1 MQKELKLSL
10 TRYLRFKIFN
20 KPINIPYSTALKI
33 LIVDN
38 DSGDRSIAV
47 QDCENNDSGERSRIS
62 VSQERHRN
70 EEKDFLANRKQESQS
85 RVIKRKKKCRKRKV
99 STIGEDSDSSST
111 DSSSPAKKMKP
122 NVIDI
127 INRHRHLPQLLAIQV
142 PMRNCIMAGLTLTQK
157 MKNFNVNYGQLRKQ
171 IF

>member
-1 MQKELKLSL
+1 M
-10 TRYLRFKIFN
+10 
-20 KPINIPYSTALKI
+20 
-33 LIVDN
+33 DN

-99 STIGEDSDSSST
+99 STIGKDSGSSST
-111 DSSSPAKKMKP
+111 DSSSPAKKNEAK
-122 NVIDI
+122 
-127 INRHRHLPQLLAIQV
+127 RHRHNQPTSSSSSTASDSSTDEESHNGRFNINTENEKFQCKLWP
-142 PMRNCIMAGLTLTQK
+142 TTQTNILK
-157 MKNFNVNYGQLRKQ
+157 SMFQK
-171 IF
+171 II

>member
-1 MQKELKLSL
+1 M
-10 TRYLRFKIFN
+10 
-20 KPINIPYSTALKI
+20 
-33 LIVDN
+33 DN

-85 RVIKRKKKCRKRKV
+85 RVIKRKKNVENGKFLLLGKIQILRQL
-99 STIGEDSDSSST
+99 TLLHQQ
-111 DSSSPAKKMKP
+111 KKMKP

-142 PMRNCIMAGLTLTQK
+142 PMRNRIMAGLTLTQK

>member
-1 MQKELKLSL
+1 M
-10 TRYLRFKIFN
+10 
-20 KPINIPYSTALKI
+20 
-33 LIVDN
+33 DN

-70 EEKDFLANRKQESQS
+70 EEKGFLANRKQESQS
-85 RVIKRKKKCRKRKV
+85 RVIKRKKNVENGKFLLLGKIQILRQL
-99 STIGEDSDSSST
+99 TLLHQQ
-111 DSSSPAKKMKP
+111 KKMKP

-142 PMRNCIMAGLTLTQK
+142 PMRNRIMAGLTLTQK